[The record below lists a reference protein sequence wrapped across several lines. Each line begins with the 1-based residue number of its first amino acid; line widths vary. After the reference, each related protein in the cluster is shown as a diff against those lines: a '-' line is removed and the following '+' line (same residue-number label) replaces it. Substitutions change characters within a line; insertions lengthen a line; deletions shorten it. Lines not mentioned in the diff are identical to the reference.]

1 MFGLYPSLH
10 SEHSKAT
17 IRAYGRVRFVLLYA
31 VYIFKLSSY
40 DNIVMASTIS
50 LSGKLAM
57 VVLLTKIE
65 KECDVYSCSY
75 HVIFDYHSRS
85 LT

>member
-1 MFGLYPSLH
+1 MG
-10 SEHSKAT
+10 
-17 IRAYGRVRFVLLYA
+17 AYGRVRFVLLYT

-65 KECDVYSCSY
+65 KECDVHSFSY
-75 HVIFDYHSRS
+75 HVISI
-85 LT
+85 